1 MKKNKQ
7 IILSEKK
14 FKKELKR
21 KRTSKEKKKLKL
33 TNWQVNIALQNIELL
48 ESKRR
53 EALQKFLDENNF
65 KLAWLED
72 LEHKWKAQYIKDDIR
87 YILEKVNLSDNISST
102 LEQDLQRFSW
112 LYQIVDIETKKKWFI
127 FQINFLEK
135 EKEFKVIKL
144 LDSETI
150 DWNKFNNKE

>member
-21 KRTSKEKKKLKL
+21 KRTTKEKKKLKIS
-33 TNWQVNIALQNIELL
+33 NEQVNIALQNIELL

-65 KLAWLED
+65 KLVDSED
-72 LEHKWKAQYIKDDIR
+72 LKNRWKAIYIKNDIR
-87 YILEKVNLSDNISST
+87 YILEKVNLSDEISST
-102 LEQDLQRFSW
+102 LENDLQRFSW
-112 LYQIVDIETKKKWFI
+112 LYQIVDFDTKKQGYI

-135 EKEFKVIKL
+135 EKEFKIIKL

-150 DWNKFNNKE
+150 DWDKFNKE